1 MFWIGG
7 RSREVIAH
15 GGLTV
20 FTTLHFLYLLF
31 DESANWPSRTSCLI
45 YIVVFRPVRCK
56 SLFML
61 QKRTYYNLV
70 GLNCFCHIA
79 RIWLFFFFSIQVFI
93 TTKVVSVNE
102 SAPEP
107 EVTEEVVTFVQ
118 AEKRHFEPQDIQFIL
133 DDSQDDLDANVR
145 LVREP
150 VGVVRRKSG
159 NKVKKRRSF
168 REKFKRL
175 SVG

>member
-1 MFWIGG
+1 MTEWLLTGGGRLQESSHRGPWKIINRQTQKVVAVAYRRWSFTRGSNCNALTGKILVFWIGG

-79 RIWLFFFFSIQVFI
+79 RIWLSFFFQYRYLS
-93 TTKVVSVNE
+93 
-102 SAPEP
+102 P
-107 EVTEEVVTFVQ
+107 
-118 AEKRHFEPQDIQFIL
+118 
-133 DDSQDDLDANVR
+133 
-145 LVREP
+145 
-150 VGVVRRKSG
+150 RKSFQLMSLPQ
-159 NKVKKRRSF
+159 NRKLQRKW
-168 REKFKRL
+168 
-175 SVG
+175 